1 MLWVFILRSPLLTHF
16 AFGLLTSMIC
26 LHSGNSP
33 RLLSPVITF
42 IGFGIILNVS
52 GSNAP
57 GAGTIFSA
65 LSLLSILIDPV
76 NELVAIGPN
85 IAAALDCFNRVQ
97 EYVMKEKRVDY
108 RKLSLQGEESPG
120 TPPEKT
126 SDEPNITT
134 IANLESKSANTSAIR
149 LDNVDAGWS
158 KKTLT
163 LRNISLNLHPSTLN
177 IVIGDIGSGKSTL
190 LKLLLGEVSVLAKGS
205 VSLTTDKIAF
215 CDQTPFLRN
224 KSIRDNIIGPL
235 SYDPEWYD
243 ACINACALDVDFQE
257 MPQKDSTI
265 AGSRGIALSGGQKQ
279 RIVRLSTFF

>member
-1 MLWVFILRSPLLTHF
+1 
-16 AFGLLTSMIC
+16 MIC
-26 LHSGNSP
+26 LHPGNSP

-42 IGFGIILNVS
+42 IGFGIIVNAS

-57 GAGTIFSA
+57 GMGTIFSA

-85 IAAALDCFNRVQ
+85 VAAALDCFNRVQ
-97 EYVMKEKRVDY
+97 EYLMKEKHIDY
-108 RKLSLQGEESPG
+108 RNLPLQGEESSS
-120 TPPEKT
+120 TPPEEK

-134 IANLESKSANTSAIR
+134 EAILESRSANASAIR

-158 KKTLT
+158 KGTLA
-163 LRNISLNLHPSTLN
+163 LRNVSFSLHPSTLN
-177 IVIGDIGSGKSTL
+177 MIIGDIGSGKSTL

-205 VSLTTDKIAF
+205 VSLETDEIAF
-215 CDQTPFLRN
+215 CGQTPFLRN
-224 KSIRDNIIGPL
+224 KSIRYNIIGP
-235 SYDPEWYD
+235 SDYDSEWYN
-243 ACINACALDVDFQE
+243 ACTSACALDVDFQR

-279 RIVRLSTFF
+279 RIVRLAPFFK